1 MKIRIK
7 VENKKTFKKKKKKS
21 YRGKNSSNLN

>member
-7 VENKKTFKKKKKKS
+7 VENKKTFKKKKKS